1 MFCDA
6 VQLLAKQA
14 FSSFGAAC
22 YIHPWCHPPPCEQS
36 LQSSALSL
44 APQQGERTKALTNLQ
59 PLWLLKGFCCMEGSA
74 VR

>member
-14 FSSFGAAC
+14 FFSFGAAC

-44 APQQGERTKALTNLQ
+44 APQ
-59 PLWLLKGFCCMEGSA
+59 
-74 VR
+74 